1 MVQGGACRHE
11 GGALM
16 HIHGNPVNLPMY
28 GVESAQA
35 AQKSAA
41 EAQAGL
47 VRKHLLSS
55 ALDPEGVSDF
65 AYRPVGSDQGQSRQ
79 QQRGQPEAR
88 AVIKG
93 VRIEEEVVAERRIS
107 VWA

>member
-1 MVQGGACRHE
+1 
-11 GGALM
+11 M
-16 HIHGNPVNLPMY
+16 HIHGNPVNLPVY

-79 QQRGQPEAR
+79 QQRARPEER
-88 AVIKG
+88 SVVKG
-93 VRIEEEVVAERRIS
+93 VRIEEEVAAERRIS

>member
-1 MVQGGACRHE
+1 
-11 GGALM
+11 M
-16 HIHGNPVNLPMY
+16 HIHGNPVNLPAY

-35 AQKSAA
+35 VQKSAA
-41 EAQAGL
+41 EAQAAQ
-47 VRKHLLSS
+47 VRKQLLSS
-55 ALDPEGVSDF
+55 TFDSDGMSDF
-65 AYRPVGSDQGQSRQ
+65 AYQPVGSDQGQRRQ